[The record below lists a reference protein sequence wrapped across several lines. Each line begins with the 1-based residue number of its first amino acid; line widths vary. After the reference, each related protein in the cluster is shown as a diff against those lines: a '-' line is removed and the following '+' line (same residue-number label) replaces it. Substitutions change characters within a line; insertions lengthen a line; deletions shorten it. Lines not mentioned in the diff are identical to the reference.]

1 MTAIKLGLLYLFI
14 SFKLKYG
21 LAESSSETL
30 CPTELDIEKYTIQE
44 LIKITSAKS
53 QNDKE
58 FKEAVGCLWKNKG
71 LVNEDGILSVDD
83 FAREL
88 EKEFKEQVPK
98 EVAERNTY
106 EVLNYCRDVKGKNP
120 GETAVKM
127 LKCLGQWK
135 VQHFINNERA
145 ESY

>member
-1 MTAIKLGLLYLFI
+1 M
-14 SFKLKYG
+14 
-21 LAESSSETL
+21 

-58 FKEAVGCLWKNKG
+58 FRESVGCLWKNKG
-71 LVNEDGILSVDD
+71 LVDENGVLSVGD
-83 FAREL
+83 FTRAL
-88 EKEFKEQVPK
+88 EKEFKEQFS
-98 EVAERNTY
+98 EEATESNTY
-106 EVLNYCRDVKGKNP
+106 EVLNYCKNAKGKNP

-135 VQHFINNERA
+135 VQYFINHERA